1 VAIRPG
7 RSEAAD
13 KLFTYI
19 ALAVVGAGIVGGGIY
34 MVNKQ
39 SAEIGLT
46 TDADLFDQN
55 VSVGPG
61 RAERFPRLQVPK
73 RGNTKISY
81 RMELNPTES
90 DLCAGLV
97 RPGTKLEKGNTA
109 WSQKAGDGILYV
121 RQGRTGPTMRDDIQP
136 GVYDLVVENRT
147 DKPAKGRVMV
157 KLLYEPNK

>member
-1 VAIRPG
+1 MVIRQG

-19 ALAVVGAGIVGGGIY
+19 ALAVVGVGIVAGGFWLVG
-34 MVNKQ
+34 KQ

-46 TDADLFDQN
+46 TDADLFDQS
-55 VSVGPG
+55 VSIAPG
-61 RAERFPRLQVPK
+61 KAERFPRLQIPK
-73 RGNTKISY
+73 RGNTKIVY

-109 WSQKAGDGILYV
+109 WTQKGGEGILYV
-121 RQGRTGPTMRDDIQP
+121 RQGRTGPTMRDEIQP
-136 GVYDLVVENRT
+136 GVWDLVVENRT
-147 DKPAKGRVMV
+147 DKPAKGRVSV